1 MDKSNT
7 PGEVRSMERLGV
19 LRDSQ
24 PHSFGVWIEGGGRA
38 GRWMSDFDTG
48 RGAWIGS
55 IEDAAYKAG
64 ERQRVHGQHGFTY
77 TVKEAD
83 A

>member
-1 MDKSNT
+1 MNKDAT
-7 PGEVRSMERLGV
+7 PANGGSMEWLGV
-19 LRDSQ
+19 LSGSQ
-24 PHSFGVWIEGGGRA
+24 PHRFGVWIEGGGRA
-38 GRWMSDFDTG
+38 GRWMSDFYAG
-48 RGAWIGS
+48 REVWIGS
-55 IEDAAYKAG
+55 IEDAAYEAG